1 MKWSKWKFEDKRMKT
16 IKKYTYVADDGKI
29 FSNKEECKKYEF
41 ELNLEKIKNVQFF
54 DANGNLITDNIN
66 QAYLNFVK
74 VVIPTKE
81 DFIALRDVLKKSKLN
96 PNIIKS
102 EGTWYDLNNVLDE
115 SEVFRLYSEQ
125 ETKDI
130 VEQLEYF
137 LKMK

>member
-1 MKWSKWKFEDKRMKT
+1 MKT
-16 IKKYTYVADDGKI
+16 IKKYTYIADDGKV

-54 DANGNLITDNIN
+54 DANGNLITGSIN

-81 DFIALRDVLKKSKLN
+81 DFIALVTVLEKQGFNSS
-96 PNIIKS
+96 IFKS
-102 EGTWYDLNNVLDE
+102 EGTWYALNNVLEE
-115 SEVFRLYSEQ
+115 SEFFRLYSEQ

>member
-1 MKWSKWKFEDKRMKT
+1 MKT
-16 IKKYTYVADDGKI
+16 IKKYTYIADDGKI

-54 DANGNLITDNIN
+54 DVNGNLITDNIN
-66 QAYLNFVK
+66 LAYLNFVK

-81 DFIALRDVLKKSKLN
+81 DYIALIDVLEKSKLN

-115 SEVFRLYSEQ
+115 SEFFRLYSEQ
-125 ETKDI
+125 ETKNI

>member
-1 MKWSKWKFEDKRMKT
+1 MKT
-16 IKKYTYVADDGKI
+16 IKKYTYIADDGKI

-54 DANGNLITDNIN
+54 DANGNLITGNIN

-81 DFIALRDVLKKSKLN
+81 DFIALVNILKKSKLN

-102 EGTWYDLNNVLDE
+102 EGTWYDLNNVLDK

>member
-1 MKWSKWKFEDKRMKT
+1 MKT
-16 IKKYTYVADDGKI
+16 IKKYTYIADDGKV
-29 FSNKEECKKYEF
+29 FSSKEECKKYEL
-41 ELNLEKIKNVQFF
+41 ELSLEKIKNVQFF
-54 DANGNLITDNIN
+54 DASGNLITDNIN
-66 QAYLNFVK
+66 LAYLNFVK

-81 DFIALRDVLKKSKLN
+81 DFIALIDVLEKSKLN

-102 EGTWYDLNNVLDE
+102 EGTWYDLSNVLDE
-115 SEVFRLYSEQ
+115 SEFFRLYSEK

>member
-1 MKWSKWKFEDKRMKT
+1 MKT
-16 IKKYTYVADDGKI
+16 IKKYTYIADDGKV
-29 FSNKEECKKYEF
+29 FSNKEECKKYEY

-54 DANGNLITDNIN
+54 DANGNLITGNIN
-66 QAYLNFVK
+66 QAYLKFVK

-81 DFIALRDVLKKSKLN
+81 DFIALVNILKKSKLN

-102 EGTWYDLNNVLDE
+102 EGTWYDLNNVLNE

-130 VEQLEYF
+130 VEQLEHF

>member
-1 MKWSKWKFEDKRMKT
+1 MKT
-16 IKKYTYVADDGKI
+16 IKKYTYIADDGKI

-54 DANGNLITDNIN
+54 DASGNLITGNIN

-81 DFIALRDVLKKSKLN
+81 DFIALVNVLKKSKLN
-96 PNIIKS
+96 PNFIKS
-102 EGTWYDLNNVLDE
+102 EGTWYYLNNVLDE

>member
-1 MKWSKWKFEDKRMKT
+1 MKT
-16 IKKYTYVADDGKI
+16 IKKYTYTYIADDGKV
-29 FSNKEECKKYEF
+29 FSNKEECKKYEY

-54 DANGNLITDNIN
+54 DANGNLITGNIN
-66 QAYLNFVK
+66 QAYLKFVK

-81 DFIALRDVLKKSKLN
+81 DFIALVNILKKSKLN

-102 EGTWYDLNNVLDE
+102 EGTWYYLNNVLDE

>member
-1 MKWSKWKFEDKRMKT
+1 MKT
-16 IKKYTYVADDGKI
+16 IKKYTYIADDGKV
-29 FSNKEECKKYEF
+29 FSSKEECKKYEF

-54 DANGNLITDNIN
+54 DSSGNLITDNIN
-66 QAYLNFVK
+66 LAYLNFVK

-81 DFIALRDVLKKSKLN
+81 DFIALIDVLEKSKLN

-115 SEVFRLYSEQ
+115 SEFFRLYSEK

>member
-1 MKWSKWKFEDKRMKT
+1 MKT
-16 IKKYTYVADDGKI
+16 IKKYTYIADDGKI
-29 FSNKEECKKYEF
+29 FSNKEECKKYEY

-54 DANGNLITDNIN
+54 DANGNLITGNIN
-66 QAYLNFVK
+66 QAYLKFVK

-81 DFIALRDVLKKSKLN
+81 DFIALVNILKKSKLN

-102 EGTWYDLNNVLDE
+102 EGTWYYLNNVLDE

-130 VEQLEYF
+130 VEQLEHF

>member
-1 MKWSKWKFEDKRMKT
+1 MKT
-16 IKKYTYVADDGKI
+16 IKKYTYIADDGKV
-29 FSNKEECKKYEF
+29 FNSKKECKKYEF
-41 ELNLEKIKNVQFF
+41 KLSLEKIKNVQFF
-54 DANGNLITDNIN
+54 DVNGNLITDNIN
-66 QAYLNFVK
+66 LAYLNFVK

-81 DFIALRDVLKKSKLN
+81 DYIALIDVLEKSKLN

-115 SEVFRLYSEQ
+115 SEFFRLYSEQ

>member
-1 MKWSKWKFEDKRMKT
+1 MKT
-16 IKKYTYVADDGKI
+16 IKKYTYIADDGKV
-29 FSNKEECKKYEF
+29 FSSKEECKKYEF
-41 ELNLEKIKNVQFF
+41 KLNLEKIKNVQFF
-54 DANGNLITDNIN
+54 DASGSLITDNIN
-66 QAYLNFVK
+66 LAYLNFVK

-81 DFIALRDVLKKSKLN
+81 DFIALIDVLEKSKLN

-115 SEVFRLYSEQ
+115 SEFFRLYSEK

>member
-1 MKWSKWKFEDKRMKT
+1 MKT
-16 IKKYTYVADDGKI
+16 IKRYTYIADDGKI

-54 DANGNLITDNIN
+54 DANGNLITGSIN

-81 DFIALRDVLKKSKLN
+81 DFIALVNVLEKQGFNSC
-96 PNIIKS
+96 IFKS
-102 EGTWYDLNNVLDE
+102 EGTWYALNNVLDG
-115 SEVFRLYSEQ
+115 SEFFRLYSEQ

>member
-1 MKWSKWKFEDKRMKT
+1 MKT
-16 IKKYTYVADDGKI
+16 IKRYTYIADDGKI

-54 DANGNLITDNIN
+54 DANGNLITGNIN

-81 DFIALRDVLKKSKLN
+81 DFIVLINVLKKSKLN

-115 SEVFRLYSEQ
+115 SGVFRLYSEQ

>member
-1 MKWSKWKFEDKRMKT
+1 MKT
-16 IKKYTYVADDGKI
+16 IKKYTYIADDGKI

-54 DANGNLITDNIN
+54 DANGNLITGSIN
-66 QAYLNFVK
+66 RAYSDFVK

-81 DFIALRDVLKKSKLN
+81 DFIALVAVLEKQGFNSR
-96 PNIIKS
+96 IFKS
-102 EGTWYDLNNVLDE
+102 EGTWYALNNVLDG
-115 SEVFRLYSEQ
+115 SEFFRLYSEQ

>member
-1 MKWSKWKFEDKRMKT
+1 MKT
-16 IKKYTYVADDGKI
+16 IKKYTYIADDGKV
-29 FSNKEECKKYEF
+29 FNSKKECKKYEF
-41 ELNLEKIKNVQFF
+41 KLSLEKIKNVQFF
-54 DANGNLITDNIN
+54 DANGNLITGNIN
-66 QAYLNFVK
+66 QAYLKFVK

-81 DFIALRDVLKKSKLN
+81 DFIALVNILKKSKLN

-102 EGTWYDLNNVLDE
+102 EGTWYYLNNVLDE

-130 VEQLEYF
+130 VEQLEHF

>member
-1 MKWSKWKFEDKRMKT
+1 MKT
-16 IKKYTYVADDGKI
+16 IKKYTYIADDGKV
-29 FSNKEECKKYEF
+29 FSNKEECKKYEY

-54 DANGNLITDNIN
+54 DANGNLITGNIN

-96 PNIIKS
+96 PNFIKS
-102 EGTWYDLNNVLDE
+102 EGTWYYLNNVLDE

>member
-1 MKWSKWKFEDKRMKT
+1 MKT
-16 IKKYTYVADDGKI
+16 IKKYTYIADDGKV
-29 FSNKEECKKYEF
+29 FSNKEECKKYEY

-54 DANGNLITDNIN
+54 DANGNLITGNIN
-66 QAYLNFVK
+66 QAYLKFVK

-81 DFIALRDVLKKSKLN
+81 DFIALVNILKKSKLN

-130 VEQLEYF
+130 VEQLEHF

>member
-1 MKWSKWKFEDKRMKT
+1 MKT
-16 IKKYTYVADDGKI
+16 IKKYTYIADDGKVFI
-29 FSNKEECKKYEF
+29 SKEECKKYEF

-54 DANGNLITDNIN
+54 DASGNLITDNIN
-66 QAYLNFVK
+66 LAYLNFVK

-81 DFIALRDVLKKSKLN
+81 DFIALIDVLEKSKLN

-115 SEVFRLYSEQ
+115 SEFFRLYSEK

>member
-1 MKWSKWKFEDKRMKT
+1 MKT
-16 IKKYTYVADDGKI
+16 IKNYTYIADDGKI
-29 FSNKEECKKYEF
+29 FSNKEECKKYEY

-54 DANGNLITDNIN
+54 DANGNLITGNIN
-66 QAYLNFVK
+66 QAYLKFVK

-81 DFIALRDVLKKSKLN
+81 DFIALVNILKKSKLN

-102 EGTWYDLNNVLDE
+102 EGTWYYLNNVLDE

-130 VEQLEYF
+130 VEQLEHF

>member
-1 MKWSKWKFEDKRMKT
+1 MKT
-16 IKKYTYVADDGKI
+16 IKKYTYIADDGKI

-54 DANGNLITDNIN
+54 DANGNLITGSIN

-81 DFIALRDVLKKSKLN
+81 DFIALVNILKKSKLN

-102 EGTWYDLNNVLDE
+102 EGTWYYLNNVLDE